1 MISNLKKLFLRFLI
15 LPWLLVFILREFGP
29 IGFRSVPIQVYVI
42 IALFLFF
49 CAFGAYGYLGL
60 RVRKQLPISQ
70 ITVFRDNTNPIYMF
84 TLMSLFFLIAL
95 SIDSIVNRGV
105 LSAGV
110 SGARMEAQMV
120 GTRGSLLGAL
130 HTFLSGA
137 PVVLACLLIWDS
149 QRKRP
154 VTHSL
159 KIWFLVFL
167 SISAFFLTGGRN
179 PFFIAIGYIFC
190 FYCITRLLLGLK
202 IINFSGFSA
211 KKLIKLI
218 FIIMLLSL
226 GLLYSLYLFSTRFAF
241 FGESLDMAV
250 ARLVVEQSVDVVIFD
265 VNELLDQFIA
275 VLIFFVYYMSH
286 SLIFFGQYFEYNISP
301 NFMGSYSFGLF
312 AMIFDKLVGTSLFND
327 TQMGLLQSGVYLS
340 LTGSLFV
347 DFGIIG
353 LLICGIIIGT
363 FAGWLIRVAASKK
376 RIEDVLLL
384 SYIFL
389 LLLFAP
395 VYSITNISQGP
406 VLLIM
411 LIAMKIMSYRIRF
424 K

>member
-1 MISNLKKLFLRFLI
+1 MISNLKKLFIRILI

-29 IGFRSVPIQVYVI
+29 IGFRSVPIQVYII

-49 CAFGAYGYLGL
+49 CAFGAYGYLGM
-60 RVRKQLPISQ
+60 RGRKQIKISQ
-70 ITVFRDNTNPIYMF
+70 ITVFRDNSNAIYIF
-84 TLMSLFFLIAL
+84 TLMTFVFLVAL
-95 SIDSIVNRGV
+95 SIDSIVYRGA
-105 LSAGV
+105 LTTGV
-110 SGARMEAQMV
+110 SVARIEGQID
-120 GTRGSLLGAL
+120 GLRGSLLGAL
-130 HTFLSGA
+130 HTLLSSA
-137 PVVLACLLIWDS
+137 PVVLACLLIWHS
-149 QRKRP
+149 QRKLP
-154 VTHSL
+154 VAHAF

-167 SISAFFLTGGRN
+167 SIAAYFFTGGRN

-190 FYCITRLLLGLK
+190 FYCVTRLLLGLK
-202 IINFSGFSA
+202 IVYFSRISA
-211 KKLIKLI
+211 KKFIRLILI
-218 FIIMLLSL
+218 FLLLNVSF
-226 GLLYSLYLFSTRFAF
+226 LYSLYLFSTRFEF

-265 VNELLDQFIA
+265 ASGLLGQFKA
-275 VLIFFVYYMSH
+275 ALIFVVYYITH
-286 SLIFFGQYFEYNISP
+286 PFIFFGQYFEYNVSP
-301 NFMGSYSFGLF
+301 KFMGSYSFGLF
-312 AMIFDKLVGTSLFND
+312 AMILDRLAGTSHFYD
-327 TQMGLLQSGVYLS
+327 TQMGQLQSGVYLS

-353 LLICGIIIGT
+353 LLICGVMIGT
-363 FAGWLIRVAASKK
+363 FAGWLIRAAASKK

-406 VLLIM
+406 ALLLM
-411 LIAMKIMSYRIRF
+411 LIAMKIMSFRIRF